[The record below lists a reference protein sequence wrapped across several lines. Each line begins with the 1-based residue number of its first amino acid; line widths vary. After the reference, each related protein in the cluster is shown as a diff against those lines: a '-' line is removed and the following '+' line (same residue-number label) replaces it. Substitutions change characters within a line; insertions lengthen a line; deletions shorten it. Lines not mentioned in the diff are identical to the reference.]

1 MNIKPLLKGITSY
14 VPVLYNAIT
23 TAGTGGTT
31 SARYC
36 YSVWLRH
43 LIMAHKNNLSTQADV
58 IAELGPGDSLGV
70 GLAALISGAN
80 KYYALDVL
88 RYADNKRNIEI
99 LDELAELFKEREKIP
114 DEAEFPR
121 VKPNLKSYEFPT
133 HILTDERLDKAL
145 NASRIASIRKALLN
159 PNCRT
164 DSNIQISYFAPWY
177 DSQIMKENA
186 VDMIYS
192 QAVLEHVDDIV
203 STYHNLCRWLK
214 PGGLMS
220 HTIDFKCHG
229 NAKQWNGHWGY
240 SDVLWNLIKGKRAY
254 LINRFPY
261 STHLEL
267 MSRFGFEVV
276 CEVKYKK
283 DSTIQRKH
291 LARRFKNISDDDL
304 TTSDVFIQTVKKRDM
319 D

>member
-1 MNIKPLLKGITSY
+1 
-14 VPVLYNAIT
+14 
-23 TAGTGGTT
+23 
-31 SARYC
+31 
-36 YSVWLRH
+36 
-43 LIMAHKNNLSTQADV
+43 MANNNNLSTQADV

-70 GLAALISGAN
+70 GLAALLTGAN

-99 LDELAELFKEREKIP
+99 LDELVELFKKREKIP

-121 VKPNLKSYEFPT
+121 VKPTLESYEFPT
-133 HILTDERLDKAL
+133 QILTDERLDEAL
-145 NASRIASIRKALLN
+145 NASRIDSIRKALLN
-159 PNCRT
+159 PNCLT

-177 DSQIMKENA
+177 DPQVMKENA
-186 VDMIYS
+186 VDMIFS
-192 QAVLEHVDDIV
+192 QAVLEHVDDIA
-203 STYHNLCRWLK
+203 STYHNLYRWLK

-240 SDVLWNLIKGKRAY
+240 SDFLWNVIKGKRAY
-254 LINRFPY
+254 LINRCPY
-261 STHLEL
+261 STHLKL
-267 MSRFGFEVV
+267 MRRFGFKVV
-276 CEVKYKK
+276 CEIKYRK
-283 DSTIQRKH
+283 DSAIQRKH

-304 TTSDVFIQTVKKRDM
+304 TTSDVFIQTVKQRDM